1 MTAQAL
7 STHALSAPALT
18 TPASEPNAMATLAR
32 EASLRSFGK
41 PSRLWWLTIV
51 LLSLVV
57 LAGIAAWVVQLQNG
71 MGAAGYNDHAFWA
84 IYIADVITF
93 IGVSY
98 GGAVV
103 SAILRLTGAT
113 WRAPL
118 TRLAEGTAVVTVLI
132 GAALIIP
139 HIGNPIRLY
148 ELVTRPNLSAPVF
161 WDFVAVMTYTFG
173 SIVFFALPLVPD
185 MAILHKGHKKR
196 LGTRRAR
203 LYAAVSRGWVGA
215 PRQRRVMAGALGL
228 VSIMIIPLAVSVH
241 SVLSWAF
248 SSTGRPWWHESI
260 WAPQF
265 VVAALYSGVA
275 LVILVVAGFRRGYH
289 LQGLIHERHFVR
301 LGFILATFSATY
313 LYLTFA
319 DLLPGSY
326 VADPATASVFTDLLV
341 GRLALWFWMF
351 AVVGG
356 LLPLLLVALPWTR
369 NVWGMVTASI
379 LVVPMMWLKRF
390 LMVVGPSTYD
400 TVTGTFGTYHF
411 TWVPIAI
418 TLAAAAAIPLLLM
431 LLFRVVPLLSIDE
444 IDEIEQIEQMQEI
457 GQKADAAGPHTGP
470 GLPGT
475 SNDTLVGA
483 TSKSHRVAGATGVLL
498 LVALMGMFGVGSAAH
513 ASAAVPR
520 SGTASTPAV
529 TITGLEAGGSV
540 QLTATLTHGHRLP
553 LPNAAVAFGFLST
566 EFGTPARLVR
576 LGSATTDQ
584 TGIARLTL
592 GGDADH
598 LYQPTAKGPQIFVAS
613 YAAAGEQPVTS
624 STTVTVTVAKS
635 AYHPA
640 PAKPLA
646 SVGDVL
652 VIALFAIVAAIWLT
666 LITQIWRVRRVCR
679 GVGSAGSG
687 GTGTS
692 SRSWVKALG
701 RSPQPSEEGLNAQ
714 T

>member
-1 MTAQAL
+1 MT
-7 STHALSAPALT
+7 TKALT
-18 TPASEPNAMATLAR
+18 TNAR
-32 EASLRSFGK
+32 ELSLRPFGK

-57 LAGIAAWVVQLQNG
+57 LAGIAAWVVQLQSG
-71 MGAAGYNDHAFWA
+71 MGAAGYSDQAFWA

-185 MAILHKGHKKR
+185 MAV
-196 LGTRRAR
+196 LGKEHGPQLGRRRAT
-203 LYAAVSRGWVGA
+203 LYARVSRGWVGA
-215 PRQRRVMAGALGL
+215 PQQRRVMAGALGL

-241 SVLSWAF
+241 SVLAWAF
-248 SSTGRPWWHESI
+248 SSTARPWWHESI

-326 VADPATASVFTDLLV
+326 VGDSGTAAVFTELLT

-379 LVVPMMWLKRF
+379 LVVPMMWLKRI
-390 LMVVGPSTYD
+390 LMVVGPATYD
-400 TVTGTFGTYHF
+400 TMTGIFGRYHF
-411 TWVPIAI
+411 TWVPVAI
-418 TLAAAAAIPLLLM
+418 TLAATAAIPLMLM

-444 IDEIEQIEQMQEI
+444 IEEIEQMQEL
-457 GQKADAAGPHTGP
+457 ADMENHLAAHPQAAP
-470 GLPGT
+470 SEPARD
-475 SNDTLVGA
+475 DTLVGA
-483 TSKSHRVAGATGVLL
+483 TGKSHRLAGATGVLL
-498 LVALMGMFGVGSAAH
+498 LVALMGMLGVSSADH
-513 ASAAVPR
+513 SEAATTPSV
-520 SGTASTPAV
+520 PAV
-529 TITGLEAGGSV
+529 TLTGVEAGGSV
-540 QLTATLTHGHRLP
+540 QLTATLTNPKGTP
-553 LPNAAVAFGFLST
+553 LPNAHVAFLLSTT
-566 EFGTPARLVR
+566 EFGSPARLIP
-576 LGSATTDQ
+576 LGSATTDK
-584 TGIARLTL
+584 TGLAALT
-592 GGDADH
+592 
-598 LYQPTAKGPQIFVAS
+598 YQPKVTGNQGFAATYTAPGGK
-613 YAAAGEQPVTS
+613 PVTS
-624 STTVTVTVAKS
+624 AATVAVTVAQS

-646 SVGDVL
+646 SVGKVL

-666 LITQIWRVRRVCR
+666 LVAQIWRVRRVCR
-679 GVGSAGSG
+679 GAQRPA
-687 GTGTS
+687 TS
-692 SRSWVKALG
+692 SV
-701 RSPQPSEEGLNAQ
+701 
-714 T
+714 